1 MKWLALAILLTNW
14 PSAINHYPSAISRQ
28 KNMPDSTC
36 PIIANGK
43 WLMVNSAVGQSA
55 ELPLIFWQGGIE
67 TVPALKQA
75 GIEHIAVA
83 ADKADE
89 WRRAGFTV
97 TPISEAELS
106 ARQKLAVPGA
116 VGRPGLAAATGRPW
130 VDANGWQFMRNPSGR
145 FFYELPK
152 GRAALALAEASAYNA
167 DAVLKIDPADLEEA
181 GRMLAFLKAAL
192 PASRGTGSDDLPLI
206 ADIGVIDDGSELIG
220 EVMNLLSRRNLLF
233 KPLAAASPKYRIN
246 IKLGSK
252 EYPKADAADP
262 NEFAQTIRRKITDD
276 KRTLRIYGTEVVI
289 ARLTGDGK
297 RTRLHLLN
305 YGRRDFAGMRV
316 RLLGKYDKGETL
328 VYGIGH
334 TTLEDFA
341 VMGNTTEFSLARMST
356 YAVIEL
362 PAAK

>member
-1 MKWLALAILLTNW
+1 MKWLAVAILLTNW
-14 PSAINHYPSAISRQ
+14 PLAINHYPLAISRQ
-28 KNMPDSTC
+28 GNMPDSTC
-36 PIIANGK
+36 PIMANGE

-55 ELPLIFWQGGIE
+55 ELPLIFWQSGIE
-67 TVPALKQA
+67 TAPALKQA
-75 GIEHIAVA
+75 GIERIAVA
-83 ADKADE
+83 EDKADE
-89 WRRAGFTV
+89 WRRAGFIV
-97 TPISEAELS
+97 TAISEAELS

-116 VGRPGLAAATGRPW
+116 TGRPGLAAATGQPW
-130 VDANGWQFMRNPSGR
+130 VDANGWQFTRNPSGK

-152 GRAALALAEASAYNA
+152 GRAALALAEAFAYNA
-167 DAVLKIDPADLEEA
+167 DAILKIDPADLNEV
-181 GRMLAFLKAAL
+181 GRMLTFLKTL
-192 PASRGTGSDDLPLI
+192 PDRENLPLV
-206 ADIGVIDDGSELIG
+206 ADIGVIDDGSDLVG

-233 KPLAAASPKYRIN
+233 KPVAAASPKYRVN

-276 KRTLRIYGTEVVI
+276 RRTLRIYGTEVVI

-341 VMGNTTEFSLARMST
+341 VIGNTTEFSLAIMSA

>member
-1 MKWLALAILLTNW
+1 MKWLTLAILLTNW
-14 PSAINHYPSAISRQ
+14 PSAINHYPSAIDRQ
-28 KNMPDSTC
+28 RNIHDSTC
-36 PIIANGK
+36 QIITDGK
-43 WLMVNSAVGQSA
+43 WLMVDSAVGQSA

-67 TVPALKQA
+67 TAPALKQA

-83 ADKADE
+83 ADKTDE

-106 ARQKLAVPGA
+106 GRQKLAVPGA

-130 VDANGWQFMRNPSGR
+130 VDANGWQFTRNPSGK

-152 GRAALALAEASAYNA
+152 GRAALALAEAFAYNA
-167 DAVLKIDPADLEEA
+167 DALLKIDPADLVEV
-181 GRMLAFLKAAL
+181 GRMFAFLKNL
-192 PASRGTGSDDLPLI
+192 PAEKDLPLI
-206 ADIGVIDDGSELIG
+206 ADIGVIDDGSDLVG

-233 KPLAAASPKYRIN
+233 KPIAAASTKYRVN
-246 IKLGSK
+246 IKLGTAK
-252 EYPKADAADP
+252 YPKADAADP

-328 VYGIGH
+328 IYGIGH

-341 VMGNTTEFSLARMST
+341 VIGNTTEFSLARMST